1 MHMGGAKERID
12 VKMIAHP
19 DQDQKEAH
27 EELSRKFASFNAK
40 DAQCSKQEDRQ
51 KLLAVIE
58 AAFGDYK
65 EFNRD
70 VRHVFASRVSRDSGD
85 SPGSRVGSS
94 SFISRLRSHARVL
107 TWSLWQAAPS
117 PPRRR
122 TGFFDTLSG
131 AHRRLSR
138 GLHRH
143 GERQP
148 SLPAQRCR
156 PRRLTLSMRPSRA
169 SGQTPKNVML
179 PCDELR
185 DAILSF
191 GREMILALALAF
203 RGRIAGQSLF

>member
-117 PPRRR
+117 PHGDAPASSIHSQARIVDCHADFTA
-122 TGFFDTLSG
+122 TGSG
-131 AHRRLSR
+131 N
-138 GLHRH
+138 RH
-143 GERQP
+143 CPP
-148 SLPAQRCR
+148 SAAG
-156 PRRLTLSMRPSRA
+156 RA
-169 SGQTPKNVML
+169 G
-179 PCDELR
+179 
-185 DAILSF
+185 
-191 GREMILALALAF
+191 
-203 RGRIAGQSLF
+203 